1 MEEQNNETL
10 PFGYPQ
16 VTEQSQSIIKVVG
29 VGGGGSNAVANM
41 YREGIR
47 NVTYLVINTDKAAL
61 DASPVPNKL
70 QISEEGLG
78 TGADDELGK
87 AYAEQYEDAIRNA
100 LNDGTKMV
108 FITAGMGKGTGTGAG
123 PVVARIAKEMGILT
137 IGIVTIPFRFE
148 GQRKIKQALRGVRE
162 MRTQVDAL
170 LVINNERL
178 IEIYPDYV
186 WYNGFRKADD
196 TLTNAARSI
205 SDIINKTGYQ
215 NIDFNDVKTTLKGSG
230 LAIISTGE
238 AEGEN
243 RVSQAIQNA
252 INSPLLQDNNI
263 LNTQRLLIEFI
274 SSEQNPLTMAE
285 MNEVTAFVD
294 GLDPDINVIHGSILD
309 DTLGD
314 KFRIIILAAGFKMED
329 VINEADIS
337 PKIPIRPN
345 PFVPQTPP
353 MPAVAPS
360 APTIHATG
368 DETDDNR
375 TISMANADADVEI
388 RYTLDGSVPTAY
400 SQLYTQP
407 FQLNASADSPTTSIV
422 VTAIALRSGL
432 TSAPVTRPVSL
443 TRGAEPTEA
452 ESTESEPQPGEEPV
466 SANIT
471 NPEPPVTVTPPAQPV
486 TVAQPAQPVQPTPP
500 APAPAVHEPKGPEV
514 EPHSDPRKG
523 FEEIS
528 KFYGRELAEDIRM
541 NEIRKNYYMLDEN
554 DLSNEELASALEQMP
569 CYNRSYE
576 QLCELKKISQAKGS
590 QQQGSG
596 GIF

>member
-16 VTEQSQSIIKVVG
+16 VTEQSKSIIKVVG

-41 YREGIR
+41 YKEGIQE
-47 NVTYLVINTDKAAL
+47 VTYLVINTDKAAL
-61 DASPVPNKL
+61 EASPVPNKL
-70 QISEEGLG
+70 QISEKGLG
-78 TGADDELGK
+78 TGAQAEKGE
-87 AYAEQYEDAIRNA
+87 AYANQYEENIRNA
-100 LNDGTKMV
+100 LNDGTEMA

-123 PVVARIAKEMGILT
+123 PVVARIAKDLGILT
-137 IGIVTIPFRFE
+137 VGIVTIPFRFE
-148 GQRKIKQALRGVRE
+148 GRRKIEQALKGVRE
-162 MRTQVDAL
+162 MRKHVDAL
-170 LVINNERL
+170 LVINNNRL
-178 IEIYPDYV
+178 IDIYPDFEFF
-186 WYNGFRKADD
+186 NAFKKADD

-215 NIDFNDVKTTLKGSG
+215 NIDFEDVKTTLKGSG
-230 LAIISTGE
+230 IAIISSGE
-238 AEGEN
+238 GEGEN
-243 RVSQAIQNA
+243 RITQAINNA

-263 LNTQRLLIEFI
+263 LNTQRLLIEFFF
-274 SSEQNPLTMAE
+274 SSQKPLTMAE
-285 MNEVTAFVD
+285 MNQVTEFVD
-294 GLDPDINVIHGSILD
+294 GLDPDINVIHGSMQD
-309 DTLGD
+309 DTLGE
-314 KFRIIILAAGFKMED
+314 KVRIIILAAGFKMED
-329 VINEADIS
+329 VVS
-337 PKIPIRPN
+337 PTETSATTPNQPN

-452 ESTESEPQPGEEPV
+452 ESTESEPQPSEEPA
-466 SANIT
+466 SANIP

-486 TVAQPAQPVQPTPP
+486 TAAQPAQPVQPTPP
-500 APAPAVHEPKGPEV
+500 APAPTVHEPKGPEV

-590 QQQGSG
+590 QPQGSG

>member
-16 VTEQSQSIIKVVG
+16 VTEQSKSIIKVVG

-41 YREGIR
+41 YKEGIQE
-47 NVTYLVINTDKAAL
+47 VTYLVINTDKAAL
-61 DASPVPNKL
+61 EASPVPNKL
-70 QISEEGLG
+70 QISEKGLG
-78 TGADDELGK
+78 TGAQAEKGE
-87 AYAEQYEDAIRNA
+87 AYANQYEENIRNA
-100 LNDGTKMV
+100 LNDGTEMA

-123 PVVARIAKEMGILT
+123 PVVARIAKDLGILT
-137 IGIVTIPFRFE
+137 VGIVTIPFRFE
-148 GQRKIKQALRGVRE
+148 GRRKIEQALKGVRE
-162 MRTQVDAL
+162 MRKHVDAL
-170 LVINNERL
+170 LVINNNRL
-178 IEIYPDYV
+178 IDIYPDFEFF
-186 WYNGFRKADD
+186 NAFKKADD

-215 NIDFNDVKTTLKGSG
+215 NIDFEDVKTTLKGSG
-230 LAIISTGE
+230 IAIISSGE
-238 AEGEN
+238 GEGEN
-243 RVSQAIQNA
+243 RITQAINNA

-263 LNTQRLLIEFI
+263 LNTQRLLIEFFF
-274 SSEQNPLTMAE
+274 SSQKPLTMAE
-285 MNEVTAFVD
+285 MNQVTEFVD
-294 GLDPDINVIHGSILD
+294 GLDPDINVIHGSMQD
-309 DTLGD
+309 DTLGE
-314 KFRIIILAAGFKMED
+314 KVRIIILAAGFKMED
-329 VINEADIS
+329 VVS
-337 PKIPIRPN
+337 PTETSATTPSQPN

-360 APTIHATG
+360 SPTIHATG

-452 ESTESEPQPGEEPV
+452 ESTESEPQPGEEPA
-466 SANIT
+466 SAHIP

-486 TVAQPAQPVQPTPP
+486 TVAQPTQPVQPTP
-500 APAPAVHEPKGPEV
+500 PAPAVHEPKGPEV

-576 QLCELKKISQAKGS
+576 QLCELKKISQTKGS
-590 QQQGSG
+590 QPQGSG